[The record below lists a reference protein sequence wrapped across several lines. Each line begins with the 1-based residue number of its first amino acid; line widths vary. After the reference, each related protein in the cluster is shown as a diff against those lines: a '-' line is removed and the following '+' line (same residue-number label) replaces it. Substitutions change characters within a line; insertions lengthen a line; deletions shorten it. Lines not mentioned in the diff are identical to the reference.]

1 MTKAFGPLALTVS
14 VMLLG
19 SSGVTL
25 AGPVGQTG
33 SFSWTRQ
40 NGFYQGT
47 GGEFSIEMTSGSL
60 TNASYFDAG
69 TPGDTNAAA
78 DLLSSKN
85 IGAGNTTNFQ
95 TFCLELSENATTP
108 SYFVVGNAA
117 YRGSTSTNDP
127 ISVGTAWLYSQFA
140 QGNLTVTTPLAG
152 NYFST
157 GGPTR
162 PLEART
168 LQIAIWALEQENLS
182 SAQTTDLLTNPYY
195 HAALN
200 NFGNL
205 TNARATATGEQ
216 LADYGVY
223 VLINFTTAAARDQ
236 FKQNPLN
243 YDPAYR
249 SQDFL
254 YYQRVSVPDGSAT
267 LMLLGGAL
275 AIIGALRRRMKN

>member
-1 MTKAFGPLALTVS
+1 MMKSARHVAVS
-14 VMLLG
+14 LGLLMVT
-19 SSGVTL
+19 SSGIAL

-33 SFSWTRQ
+33 SFTWTRQ
-40 NGFYQGT
+40 NGYYMGT
-47 GGEFSIEMTSGSL
+47 GGEFSIEMTAGTL
-60 TNASYFDAG
+60 TNESYYDAG
-69 TPGDTNAAA
+69 VPGDTNPAA

-95 TFCLELSENATTP
+95 TFCLEVSENATTP

-117 YRGSTSTNDP
+117 YRGSTATNDP

-162 PLEART
+162 ALEARS

-182 SAQTTDLLTNPYY
+182 SGQTDSLATNPYY
-195 HAALN
+195 LAALN
-200 NFGNL
+200 EFGSL
-205 TNARATATGEQ
+205 VDARANASVGQ
-216 LADYGVY
+216 HGVY
-223 VLINFTTAAARDQ
+223 VLINFTAAAARDQ
-236 FKQNPLN
+236 FALNTAN
-243 YDPAYR
+243 YDARYR

-254 YYQRVSVPDGSAT
+254 YYSVPDGGAT
-267 LMLLGGAL
+267 LILLGSAL
-275 AIIGALRRRMKN
+275 VGLGALRRRFHN